1 MTILVLTDVK
11 VQINAVNLSDHATS
25 LTLTI
30 DVDEQ
35 ETTAFGTS
43 GFRSRV
49 GGLKDGKLDVEFN
62 EDFAAS
68 NVDATI
74 WAALGSV
81 VAFTAKATS
90 VTTSATNPEYQGFV
104 LINSHVPIDGSVG
117 DLAKTKVSWPTSG
130 AITRAV
136 A

>member
-1 MTILVLTDVK
+1 VAILVLTDVK
-11 VQINAVNLSDHATS
+11 VQINSVNLSDHATS

-35 ETTAFGTS
+35 ESTAFGAT
-43 GFRSRV
+43 FRSRV

-62 EDFAAS
+62 EDFASS

-74 WAALGSV
+74 WAALGTV
-81 VAFTAKATS
+81 VPFTAKAVST
-90 VTTSATNPEYQGFV
+90 TTSATNPEYQGNI

-130 AITRAV
+130 TITRAV

>member
-1 MTILVLTDVK
+1 MAPIVLTDVK
-11 VQINAVNLSDHATS
+11 VVINSVNLSDHGTS

-35 ETTAFGTS
+35 ETTAFGATH
-43 GFRSRV
+43 RARV
-49 GGLKDGKLDVEFN
+49 GGLKDGKLDLEFN
-62 EDFAAS
+62 QDFAAS

-74 WAALGSV
+74 FAALGTV
-81 VAFTAKATS
+81 VPFTAKATS
-90 VTTSATNPEYQGFV
+90 GATTATNPEYQGNV

-117 DLAKTKVSWPTSG
+117 DLSKVKLSWPTSG
-130 AITRAV
+130 TITRAV